1 MSLSCEGENM
11 SDSKQNFIPSKT
23 RREIEQEIE
32 LSKLMIKDLERL
44 WKSYAKKALIAKQER
59 ELKQDKKGFLEYET
73 YEDLHDAYG
82 GGYIDEETFYRGVD
96 YFKNFGKSPELSVI
110 EKHRQ
115 RIKEILNR
123 EKGTLKELSE
133 ELNPTEKAMPPSGFE
148 AYDLAKQAERLKELD
163 LNEVLDRVFGGT
175 K

>member
-1 MSLSCEGENM
+1 MKY
-11 SDSKQNFIPSKT
+11 SKQNFISSEI

-73 YEDLHDAYG
+73 YEELHDAYG
-82 GGYIDEETFYRGVD
+82 GGYIDEKTFYRGID
-96 YFKNFGKSPELSVI
+96 YFKNLDKSPELSVI

-115 RIKEILNR
+115 RIKEMLNR

-133 ELNPTEKAMPPSGFE
+133 ELNSTEKPIPSSGFE
-148 AYDLAKQAERLKELD
+148 VYDLTKQAERLKELD
-163 LNEVLDRVFGGT
+163 LNEALDRVFGGT